1 VIEARRR
8 IQEYEVSMEGILAG
22 TASPWAGAK
31 AAHPYGLASPA
42 TKQNFYVVARAGLVH
57 AGGPYF
63 PEPAMT
69 YLLPPLN
76 ALRAFEAA
84 ARHLSFKQAAH
95 ELHVTAGAVS
105 QQVRLLEERLGVQLF
120 ERLTRQVVLTPAG
133 EAYLTP
139 IRKAFCRIG
148 EATAELKPEGITN
161 LLHIG
166 VNGSVDIDDLRRRL
180 AQFRRAQPQ
189 VAARISQPAGLHEL
203 LEGKVDVLIE
213 RSLRRHPGYRCD
225 PMENGFLIAPLGTAD
240 CPEVETLRSCL
251 LAASPPPAM
260 SRRTSR
266 SRLTA

>member
-1 VIEARRR
+1 
-8 IQEYEVSMEGILAG
+8 MEGISVG
-22 TASPWAGAK
+22 TAASLAGAK
-31 AAHPYGLASPA
+31 AAHPYELALSA
-42 TKQNFYVVARAGLVH
+42 TKQDFSFVAPAAVMHGCGLH
-57 AGGPYF
+57 S

-120 ERLTRQVVLTPAG
+120 ERLTRQVVLTREG

-139 IRKAFCRIG
+139 IRKAFGRIA

-166 VNGSVDIDDLRRRL
+166 IHGSIDIDDLQRRL

-189 VAARISQPAGLHEL
+189 VAARISVPAGLHEL

-213 RSLRRHPGYRCD
+213 VSLRRHPGYRCD
-225 PMENGFLIAPLGTAD
+225 PLESGFLIAPLGTAD

-251 LAASPPPAM
+251 RAVNPPSTV
-260 SRRTSR
+260 SRRTLP

>member
-1 VIEARRR
+1 
-8 IQEYEVSMEGILAG
+8 
-22 TASPWAGAK
+22 
-31 AAHPYGLASPA
+31 
-42 TKQNFYVVARAGLVH
+42 
-57 AGGPYF
+57 
-63 PEPAMT
+63 MT

-139 IRKAFCRIG
+139 IRKAFGRIA
-148 EATAELKPEGITN
+148 EATAELKPEGIRS

-166 VNGSVDIDDLRRRL
+166 VHGCVDIDDLRRRL

-189 VAARISQPAGLHEL
+189 IAARISQPAGLHEL
-203 LEGKVDVLIE
+203 LGGKVDVLIE
-213 RSLRRHPGYRCD
+213 GSLRRHPGYRCD
-225 PMENGFLIAPLGTAD
+225 PLEIGFLIVPLGTAD

-251 LAASPPPAM
+251 LAANLPSTM
-260 SRRTSR
+260 SRRTAR